1 MLHRPLIIA
10 VVGGTGS
17 GKTTVATAIHEAVGL
32 GAVLL
37 DQDAVLPRP
46 VGSHAR

>member
-1 MLHRPLIIA
+1 MHRPLIIA

-37 DQDAVLPRP
+37 DQDAYYRDL
-46 VGSHAR
+46 SELTLE